1 MEVVLRTSVA
11 YTERSKCEHT
21 DHLPDP
27 RSAARRQ
34 RWGGG
39 EAAHGLVVEA
49 ARSPAAEAAR
59 GNMTARVACSSAA
72 LLHG

>member
-34 RWGGG
+34 RWGRERGG
-39 EAAHGLVVEA
+39 AW
-49 ARSPAAEAAR
+49 SPGGSGSQPR
-59 GNMTARVACSSAA
+59 GRGGPRQHDSQGV
-72 LLHG
+72 LQ